1 MKLLNFNSEKNEIR
15 FFVKSFNSKISLL
28 KAVIAIKHKFVE
40 IKQNQLL
47 PKLFWFAMLQQLLRK
62 ESSSKSNPVIDELY
76 KDTVFINL
84 ALSEK

>member
-1 MKLLNFNSEKNEIR
+1 M
-15 FFVKSFNSKISLL
+15 
-28 KAVIAIKHKFVE
+28 IAIKHKFVE

-62 ESSSKSNPVIDELY
+62 ESSSKSNPVIDKLY
-76 KDTVFINL
+76 QDTVFINL

>member
-1 MKLLNFNSEKNEIR
+1 MRYI
-15 FFVKSFNSKISLL
+15 FVKSFNSKISLL

-47 PKLFWFAMLQQLLRK
+47 PKLFWFEMLQQLLRK

-76 KDTVFINL
+76 QDTVFINL